1 MAHFAE
7 VRKSDNKILRVIVI
21 SNEDV
26 AANGGDLSTQAE
38 DFVKNLIEPI
48 TDEETFWKQTSYNNN
63 FRKLFGC
70 RDGSYDPE
78 NDEFIEKKPELYPSW
93 VLDTSTNLWKPPLAF
108 PADDSRPNNGP
119 PEDWYPIW
127 DENLWNSSGNKNGWI
142 AEQNQHEGNVD
153 SRDDNRYYRDEET
166 LNWIVKND

>member
-38 DFVKNLIEPI
+38 DFVNNLMEPI
-48 TDEETFWKQTSYNNN
+48 TSEETYWKQTSYNKS

-78 NDEFIEKKPELYPSW
+78 KDEFIEAKPELYPSW
-93 VLDTSTNLWKPPLAF
+93 VLDTDTNMWKPPLAF

-127 DENLWNSSGNKNGWI
+127 DEDLWNSSDNKNGWV

-153 SRDDNRYYRDEET
+153 SRDDNKYYRDEET

>member
-70 RDGSYDPE
+70 RDGHYDPE

-108 PADDSRPNNGP
+108 PKYSASIVPAPSSRLFVSALP
-119 PEDWYPIW
+119 
-127 DENLWNSSGNKNGWI
+127 
-142 AEQNQHEGNVD
+142 
-153 SRDDNRYYRDEET
+153 
-166 LNWIVKND
+166 